1 MEVDSIPQ
9 QAQETIEKIDH
20 ADLVVGILA
29 DLDSEGVTML
39 CEDLQTLAGS
49 TRIVVLQNAKDSSVT
64 PTPSEAAAKSAFPFL
79 VPWPLLRPD
88 PAGPPMLSA
97 FAAYQAVFAAS
108 EKLGARACCI
118 VASKLENAVPRWICQ
133 LAQPMLQNNLDLVL
147 PRYARRKL
155 EGLLNSSVISPITSC
170 LYGKRIHNPMGPDLG
185 ASLHLFRKILGTQR
199 NARVNAMHPLAS
211 LTPAA
216 LCDNMQV
223 CEVHVGARSYPP
235 TDWTNISSL
244 IAQVLGPVFLDMER
258 NAICWQRT
266 RGCVPVPVI
275 GEPVFVSQ
283 DTASLDISRMVE
295 SFQLGNRDLQEI
307 WSLVLPPATLFELR
321 KLSRLS
327 LEQFRMPDELWSRIV
342 YDFALAHRLRTIN
355 RDHLLKSMTP
365 LYLAWVA
372 SYAQEL
378 STGGEAA
385 ASEQRLERL
394 SIAYE
399 TSKPYLVSRWRWPDR
414 FNP

>member
-9 QAQETIEKIDH
+9 QAQETIEKIDN

-29 DLDSEGVTML
+29 DLDPERVTML
-39 CEDLQTLAGS
+39 CEDLQTLDGS
-49 TRIVVLQNAKDSSVT
+49 TRIVVLQNDKGSSPT
-64 PTPSEAAAKSAFPFL
+64 STPSEPAAKSAFPFL

-88 PAGPPMLSA
+88 LAGAPVLSA

-118 VASKLENAVPRWICQ
+118 LASKLDNAAPRWICQ
-133 LAQPMLQNNLDLVL
+133 LAQPMLQSNLDLVL

-155 EGLLNSSVISPITSC
+155 EGLLNSSVISPITRC
-170 LYGKRIHNPMGPDLG
+170 LYGKRIHNPLGPDLG
-185 ASLHLFRKILGTQR
+185 ASQRLFRKILGAER
-199 NARVNAMHPLAS
+199 NARAGVMHPLAS
-211 LTPAA
+211 LASAA

-244 IAQVLGPVFLDMER
+244 ITQVLGPIFLDMER

-275 GEPVFVSQ
+275 GDPVFVSQ
-283 DTASLDISRMVE
+283 GTATPDISRMVE

-321 KLSRLS
+321 KLSRLP
-327 LEQFRMPDELWSRIV
+327 LEQFRMPDELWARIV
-342 YDFALAHRLRTIN
+342 YDFALAHHLRTIS

-378 STGGEAA
+378 STGGEDD
-385 ASEQRLERL
+385 SEQRLERL

-399 TSKPYLVSRWRWPDR
+399 SSKSYLVSRWRWPDR

>member
-1 MEVDSIPQ
+1 VEVDSIPQ
-9 QAQETIEKIDH
+9 QAQETIEKIDN

-29 DLDSEGVTML
+29 DLDPERVTML
-39 CEDLQTLAGS
+39 CEDLQTLDGS
-49 TRIVVLQNAKDSSVT
+49 TRIVVLQNDKGSSPT
-64 PTPSEAAAKSAFPFL
+64 PTPSEPSAKSAFPFL

-88 PAGPPMLSA
+88 PAGAPSA

-118 VASKLENAVPRWICQ
+118 LASKLENAAPRWICQ
-133 LAQPMLQNNLDLVL
+133 LAQPMLQSNLDLVL

-155 EGLLNSSVISPITSC
+155 EGLLNSSVISPITRC
-170 LYGKRIHNPMGPDLG
+170 LYGKRIHNPLGPDLG
-185 ASLHLFRKILGTQR
+185 ASQRLFRKILGAER
-199 NARVNAMHPLAS
+199 NARAGVMHPLAS
-211 LTPAA
+211 LASAA

-244 IAQVLGPVFLDMER
+244 ITQVLGPIFLDMER

-275 GEPVFVSQ
+275 GDPVFVSQ
-283 DTASLDISRMVE
+283 GTATPDISRMVE

-321 KLSRLS
+321 KLSRLP
-327 LEQFRMPDELWSRIV
+327 LEQFRMPDELWARIV
-342 YDFALAHRLRTIN
+342 YDFALAHHLRTIS

-378 STGGEAA
+378 SAGGEDD
-385 ASEQRLERL
+385 SEQRLERL
-394 SIAYE
+394 SMAYE
-399 TSKPYLVSRWRWPDR
+399 SSKSYLVSRWRWPDR

>member
-1 MEVDSIPQ
+1 VEVDSIPQ
-9 QAQETIEKIDH
+9 QAQETIEKIDN

-29 DLDSEGVTML
+29 DLDPERVTML
-39 CEDLQTLAGS
+39 CEDLQTLDGS
-49 TRIVVLQNAKDSSVT
+49 TRIVVLQNDKGSSPA
-64 PTPSEAAAKSAFPFL
+64 PTPSEAGAKSAFPFL

-88 PAGPPMLSA
+88 PAGAPVLSA

-108 EKLGARACCI
+108 EKLGARACCM
-118 VASKLENAVPRWICQ
+118 VASKLENAAPRWICQ
-133 LAQPMLQNNLDLVL
+133 LAQPMLQSNLDLVL

-155 EGLLNSSVISPITSC
+155 EGLLNSSVISPLTRC
-170 LYGKRIHNPMGPDLG
+170 LYGKRIHNPLGPDLG
-185 ASLHLFRKILGTQR
+185 ASQRLFRKILGAER
-199 NARVNAMHPLAS
+199 NARAGGMHPLAS
-211 LTPAA
+211 LAPAA

-223 CEVHVGARSYPP
+223 CEVHVGARSYLP

-244 IAQVLGPVFLDMER
+244 ITQVLGPLFLDMER

-266 RGCVPVPVI
+266 RGCVPVPAI
-275 GEPVFVSQ
+275 GDPVFVSE
-283 DTASLDISRMVE
+283 DTATPDISRMVE

-307 WSLVLPPATLFELR
+307 WGLVLPPATLFELR
-321 KLSRLS
+321 KLSRLA
-327 LEQFRMPDELWSRIV
+327 LEQFRMPDELWARIV
-342 YDFALAHRLRTIN
+342 YDFALAHRLRTIS

-372 SYAQEL
+372 SYALEL
-378 STGGEAA
+378 STGGEDAA
-385 ASEQRLERL
+385 EQRLERL

-399 TSKPYLVSRWRWPDR
+399 SSKSYLVSRWRWPDR

>member
-1 MEVDSIPQ
+1 VEVDSISQ
-9 QAQETIEKIDH
+9 QAQETIEKIEN

-29 DLDSEGVTML
+29 DLDPNDIAML
-39 CEDLQTLAGS
+39 CDELQTLAGS
-49 TRIVVLQNAKDSSVT
+49 TRIVVLQNDKSSSPT
-64 PTPSEAAAKSAFPFL
+64 STPSGAAAKSTCPFL

-88 PAGPPMLSA
+88 PAGTPVLSA
-97 FAAYQAVFAAS
+97 FAAYHAVFAAS
-108 EKLGARACCI
+108 EKLGARASCI
-118 VASKLENAVPRWICQ
+118 VASKLENATPRWICQ
-133 LAQPMLQNNLDLVL
+133 LVQPLLQSKLDLVL

-155 EGLLNSSVISPITSC
+155 EGLLNGSVISPITRC
-170 LYGKRIHNPMGPDLG
+170 LYAKRIHNPMGPDLG
-185 ASLHLFRKILGTQR
+185 VSQRLFRKILAER
-199 NARVNAMHPLAS
+199 NARANGMHPLAS
-211 LTPAA
+211 LTSAA

-223 CEVHVGARSYPP
+223 CEVHVGARSYSP
-235 TDWTNISSL
+235 TDWKNISSL
-244 IAQVLGPVFLDMER
+244 IAQVLGPIFLDMER

-275 GEPVFVSQ
+275 GETVSVSQ
-283 DTASLDISRMVE
+283 DTANPDISRMVE

-321 KLSRLS
+321 KLSHLP
-327 LEQFRMPDELWSRIV
+327 LEQFRMPDELWARIV

-372 SYAQEL
+372 SYGLE
-378 STGGEAA
+378 SSPEGEA

-394 SIAYE
+394 GIAYE
-399 TSKPYLVSRWRWPDR
+399 SNKPYLVSRWRWPDR

>member
-1 MEVDSIPQ
+1 VEVDSISQ
-9 QAQETIEKIDH
+9 QAQETIAKIEN

-29 DLDSEGVTML
+29 DLDPKDIAML
-39 CEDLQTLAGS
+39 CDELQTVAGS
-49 TRIVVLQNAKDSSVT
+49 TRIVVLQNDKGSSPT
-64 PTPSEAAAKSAFPFL
+64 STPSEASAKSTFPFL

-88 PAGPPMLSA
+88 PTGAPVLSA

-118 VASKLENAVPRWICQ
+118 VASKLESATPRWICQ
-133 LAQPMLQNNLDLVL
+133 LVQAMLQNNLDLVL

-155 EGLLNSSVISPITSC
+155 ERLLNSSVISPITRC
-170 LYGKRIHNPMGPDLG
+170 LYAKRIHNPMGPDLG
-185 ASLHLFRKILGTQR
+185 VSQRLFRKILGAER
-199 NARVNAMHPLAS
+199 NARANGMHPLAS
-211 LTPAA
+211 LTSAA

-235 TDWTNISSL
+235 TDWKNISSL
-244 IAQVLGPVFLDMER
+244 MAQVLGPIFLDMER

-266 RGCVPVPVI
+266 RGFVPVPVI
-275 GEPVFVSQ
+275 GEPVSVSQ
-283 DTASLDISRMVE
+283 DTANPDISRMVE

-321 KLSRLS
+321 KLSHLP
-327 LEQFRMPDELWSRIV
+327 LEQFRMPDELWARIV

-372 SYAQEL
+372 SYALEL
-378 STGGEAA
+378 SAEGEA

-394 SIAYE
+394 GIAYE
-399 TSKPYLVSRWRWPDR
+399 SNKSYLVSRWRWPDR

>member
-1 MEVDSIPQ
+1 MEVDSISQ
-9 QAQETIEKIDH
+9 QAQETIEKIEN

-29 DLDSEGVTML
+29 DLDPKDVAML
-39 CEDLQTLAGS
+39 CDELQTLAGS
-49 TRIVVLQNAKDSSVT
+49 TRIVVLQNDKDSSPT
-64 PTPSEAAAKSAFPFL
+64 STPSEAAAKSTFPFL

-88 PAGPPMLSA
+88 PAGATMLSA

-118 VASKLENAVPRWICQ
+118 VASKLESATPRWICQ
-133 LAQPMLQNNLDLVL
+133 LVQPLLQSNLDLVL

-155 EGLLNSSVISPITSC
+155 ERLLTSSVISPITRC
-170 LYGKRIHNPMGPDLG
+170 LYAKRIHNPMGPDLG
-185 ASLHLFRKILGTQR
+185 VSQRLFRKILGAER
-199 NARVNAMHPLAS
+199 NARANGMHPLAS
-211 LTPAA
+211 LTSAA

-235 TDWTNISSL
+235 TDWKNISSL
-244 IAQVLGPVFLDMER
+244 IAQVLGPIFLDMER

-266 RGCVPVPVI
+266 RGWVPVPVI
-275 GEPVFVSQ
+275 GEPVSVSQ
-283 DTASLDISRMVE
+283 DTANPDIGRMVE

-321 KLSRLS
+321 KLSHLP
-327 LEQFRMPDELWSRIV
+327 LEQFRMPDELWARIV

-372 SYAQEL
+372 SYALEL
-378 STGGEAA
+378 RAEGEA

-394 SIAYE
+394 SIAFE
-399 TSKPYLVSRWRWPDR
+399 SSKPYLVSRWRWPDR

>member
-1 MEVDSIPQ
+1 VEVDSIPQ
-9 QAQETIEKIDH
+9 QAQEKIEQINN

-29 DLDSEGVTML
+29 DLDPKSIAMV
-39 CEDLQTLAGS
+39 CDDLQALAGS
-49 TRIVVLQNAKDSSVT
+49 PRIVVLQNDKGDS
-64 PTPSEAAAKSAFPFL
+64 PTPANSDTAEKAAFPFL
-79 VPWPLLRPD
+79 VSWPLLRPD
-88 PAGPPMLSA
+88 PGGAPMLSVVG
-97 FAAYQAVFAAS
+97 AYQRVFAAS

-118 VASKLENAVPRWICQ
+118 VASKLENATPRWICQ
-133 LAQPMLQNNLDLVL
+133 LVLPMLERNLDLVL
-147 PRYARRKL
+147 PRYARHKF
-155 EGLLNSSVISPITSC
+155 EGLLNSSVISPITRC

-185 ASLHLFRKILGTQR
+185 VSQRLFHKILGAEG
-199 NARVNAMHPLAS
+199 NARTNGSHPLVSLAPAS
-211 LTPAA
+211 L
-216 LCDNMQV
+216 CNNMQV
-223 CEVHVGARSYPP
+223 CEVHVGARVYPP
-235 TDWTNISSL
+235 TDWTNISSSM
-244 IAQVLGPVFLDMER
+244 AQILGPIFLDMER

-266 RGCVPVPVI
+266 RGSVSVPVI

-283 DTASLDISRMVE
+283 DTGNVDISRMVE

-327 LEQFRMPDELWSRIV
+327 LEQFSMPDELWARIV
-342 YDFALAHRLRTIN
+342 YDFALAHRLRTIS

-372 SYAQEL
+372 SYARALGTDE
-378 STGGEAA
+378 GA

-394 SIAYE
+394 SVAFE
-399 TSKPYLVSRWRWPDR
+399 SSKSYLVSRWRWPDR

>member
-1 MEVDSIPQ
+1 VEVDSISQ
-9 QAQETIEKIDH
+9 QAEETIEKIEN

-29 DLDSEGVTML
+29 DLDPKDIAML
-39 CEDLQTLAGS
+39 CDELQTLAGS
-49 TRIVVLQNAKDSSVT
+49 TRIVVLQNDKGSGPTS
-64 PTPSEAAAKSAFPFL
+64 TPSEAAAKITFPFL

-88 PAGPPMLSA
+88 PAGAPVLSA
-97 FAAYQAVFAAS
+97 FAAYQAVFAVS

-118 VASKLENAVPRWICQ
+118 VASKLESATPRWICQ
-133 LAQPMLQNNLDLVL
+133 LVQPMLQSTLDLVL

-155 EGLLNSSVISPITSC
+155 ERLLTGSVISPITGC
-170 LYGKRIHNPMGPDLG
+170 LYAKRIHNPMGPDLG
-185 ASLHLFRKILGTQR
+185 VSQRLFRKILGAER
-199 NARVNAMHPLAS
+199 NARANGMHPLAS
-211 LTPAA
+211 LTSAA

-235 TDWTNISSL
+235 TDWRNISSL
-244 IAQVLGPVFLDMER
+244 IAQLLGPIFLDMER

-275 GEPVFVSQ
+275 GEPVSVSQ
-283 DTASLDISRMVE
+283 DTANPDISRMVE

-307 WSLVLPPATLFELR
+307 WSLVLPPAILFELR
-321 KLSRLS
+321 KLSHLP
-327 LEQFRMPDELWSRIV
+327 LEQFRMPDELWARIV

-372 SYAQEL
+372 SYALEL
-378 STGGEAA
+378 SAEGEN

-394 SIAYE
+394 GIAYE
-399 TSKPYLVSRWRWPDR
+399 SNKSYLVSRWRWPDR

>member
-1 MEVDSIPQ
+1 VEVDSIPQ
-9 QAQETIEKIDH
+9 QAQETIEKIDN

-29 DLDSEGVTML
+29 DLDPEGVTML
-39 CEDLQTLAGS
+39 CEDLQTLDGS
-49 TRIVVLQNAKDSSVT
+49 TRIVVLQNDKGSSPT
-64 PTPSEAAAKSAFPFL
+64 PTPSEAGAKSAFPFL

-88 PAGPPMLSA
+88 PAGAPSA

-118 VASKLENAVPRWICQ
+118 LASKLENAAPRWICQ
-133 LAQPMLQNNLDLVL
+133 LAQPMLQSNLDLVL

-155 EGLLNSSVISPITSC
+155 EGLLNSSVISPMTRC
-170 LYGKRIHNPMGPDLG
+170 LYGKRIHNPLGPDLG
-185 ASLHLFRKILGTQR
+185 ASQRLFRKILGAER
-199 NARVNAMHPLAS
+199 NARAGGMHPLAS
-211 LTPAA
+211 LASAA

-244 IAQVLGPVFLDMER
+244 ITQVLGPIFLDMER

-275 GEPVFVSQ
+275 GDPVFVSPG
-283 DTASLDISRMVE
+283 TATPDISRMVE

-307 WSLVLPPATLFELR
+307 WSLVLPPATLFELK
-321 KLSRLS
+321 KLSRLP
-327 LEQFRMPDELWSRIV
+327 LEQFRMHDELWARIV
-342 YDFALAHRLRTIN
+342 YDFALAHHLRTIS

-378 STGGEAA
+378 STGGEDD
-385 ASEQRLERL
+385 SEQRLERL

-399 TSKPYLVSRWRWPDR
+399 SSKSYLVSRWRWPDR

>member
-1 MEVDSIPQ
+1 VAVDSIPQ
-9 QAQETIEKIDH
+9 QAQETIEKIDN

-29 DLDSEGVTML
+29 DLEPERVTML
-39 CEDLQTLAGS
+39 CEDLQTLDGS
-49 TRIVVLQNAKDSSVT
+49 TRIVVLQNDKGSSPT

-88 PAGPPMLSA
+88 PAGAPVLSA

-118 VASKLENAVPRWICQ
+118 LASKLENAAPRWICQ
-133 LAQPMLQNNLDLVL
+133 LAQPMLQSNLDLVL

-155 EGLLNSSVISPITSC
+155 EGLLNSSVISPITRC
-170 LYGKRIHNPMGPDLG
+170 LYGKRIHNPLGPDLG
-185 ASLHLFRKILGTQR
+185 ASQRLFRKILGAER
-199 NARVNAMHPLAS
+199 NARAGGMHPLAS
-211 LTPAA
+211 LAPAA

-223 CEVHVGARSYPP
+223 CEVHVGARSYLP

-244 IAQVLGPVFLDMER
+244 ITQVLGPIFLDMER

-275 GEPVFVSQ
+275 GDPVSISQ
-283 DTASLDISRMVE
+283 DSATPDISRMVE

-321 KLSRLS
+321 KLSRLP
-327 LEQFRMPDELWSRIV
+327 LDQFRMHDELWARIV
-342 YDFALAHRLRTIN
+342 YDFALAHRLRTIS

-378 STGGEAA
+378 STGGED

-399 TSKPYLVSRWRWPDR
+399 SSKSYLVSRWRWPDR